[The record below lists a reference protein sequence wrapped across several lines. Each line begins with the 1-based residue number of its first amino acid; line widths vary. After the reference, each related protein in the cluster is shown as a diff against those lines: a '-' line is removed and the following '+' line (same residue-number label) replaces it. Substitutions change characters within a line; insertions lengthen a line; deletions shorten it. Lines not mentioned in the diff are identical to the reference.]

1 MSVLIIDKTIEP
13 TLVKDEG
20 TRSFILLK
28 EYLKSPMLPDDDPSQ
43 MHEWFPLFVSYQREL
58 KVKSELDDN
67 GFETFIPMEAKVTRK
82 DSKIVRRIEPA
93 IHNLI
98 FIKSYYERIRWM
110 KMYNRVCASMQFTS
124 KGSQTPQ
131 DTIIPLVQMTRF
143 IEASQKAEDN
153 EHALYLSPTEIEQF
167 KGREVKFVK
176 GIFEGIEGYIQRINK
191 NKMVVVTLKDLI
203 SIALP
208 VSRKDELEFIKVE

>member
-1 MSVLIIDKTIEP
+1 MSVLMIDKMTEP

-20 TRSFILLK
+20 TRSFSLQN
-28 EYLKSPMLPDDDPSQ
+28 EYIKAHKLPDDDPSQ
-43 MHEWFPLFVSYQREL
+43 AHEWFPLYVSYQREL

-67 GFETFIPMEAKVTRK
+67 GFETFIPMEARVTRK
-82 DSKIVRRIEPA
+82 DNKIVRRVEPA

-98 FIKSYYERIRWM
+98 FVKSYYERIRWM
-110 KMYNRVCASMQFTS
+110 KMYNKICTSLQFTS
-124 KGSQTPQ
+124 KGSQMPQ
-131 DTIIPLVQMTRF
+131 DTVIPLCQMTQF
-143 IEASQKAEDN
+143 IAASQKAEDN
-153 EHALYLSPTEIEQF
+153 EYALYLSPAEIEQF

-208 VSRKDELEFIKVE
+208 VARKDELAFIYA